1 METNVFE
8 RIRISLLEQHRS
20 LTSWLRNTPGPKKQ
34 VHLGPTDERAT
45 QEHLQVLETAIE
57 QAENET
63 LGLCVVCHDYI
74 EAGRLEMDY
83 TTCVCLDHLSTAEKG
98 RLEAELELSQKV
110 QKALLPQQMPEI
122 PGLDVAAFSQP
133 AEIVGGDYF
142 DFFSFRDGSHGLAIA
157 DVMGKG
163 MSASLL
169 MASLQAA
176 LRILVPDHDSPAE
189 AVRRLNDLFCHN
201 IHLTKFVTLFIGR
214 FDLNTCTLTYCN
226 AGHNPPL
233 LYHKQ
238 PNGREPVSWLRPTG
252 AAIGLVE
259 ASQFTVE
266 TVTLA
271 PGDILL
277 LYTDG
282 ITEALNP
289 QAEELGQAR
298 LAGFV
303 HQASPLPARELV
315 RELRHQLQEFTRG
328 QPLQDDTTLVVC
340 KVE

>member
-1 METNVFE
+1 MPV
-8 RIRISLLEQHRS
+8 IQM
-20 LTSWLRNTPGPKKQ
+20 K
-34 VHLGPTDERAT
+34 
-45 QEHLQVLETAIE
+45 
-57 QAENET
+57 
-63 LGLCVVCHDYI
+63 
-74 EAGRLEMDY
+74 AGNY
-83 TTCVCLDHLSTAEKG
+83 SVPVIITAEKG

-110 QKALLPQQMPEI
+110 QKALLPQQAPDI

-142 DFFSFRDGSHGLAIA
+142 DFFHFRDNSHGLAIA

-163 MSASLL
+163 MSASML

-176 LRILVPDHDSPAE
+176 LRILVPEHDSPAE

-201 IHLTKFVTLFIGR
+201 IHLTKFVSLFIGR
-214 FDLNTCTLTYCN
+214 FDHNSYTLTYCN

-233 LYHKQ
+233 LYHSR
-238 PNGREPVSWLRPTG
+238 PTGREQISWLRPTG

-266 TVTLA
+266 TVTLS
-271 PGDILL
+271 PGSILL

-282 ITEALNP
+282 ITEALN
-289 QAEELGQAR
+289 QRAEELGQAR
-298 LAGFV
+298 LAEFV
-303 HQASPLPARELV
+303 RQASTLPARELV
-315 RELRHQLQEFTRG
+315 RELRQQLQDFTQG
-328 QPLQDDTTLVVC
+328 QPLQDDTTLVVF